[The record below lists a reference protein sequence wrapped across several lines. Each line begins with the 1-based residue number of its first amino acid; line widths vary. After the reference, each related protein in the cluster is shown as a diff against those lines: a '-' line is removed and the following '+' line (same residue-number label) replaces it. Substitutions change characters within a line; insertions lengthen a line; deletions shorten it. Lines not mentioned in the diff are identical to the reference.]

1 MIVKLTPHPDQI
13 RHWVQDALN
22 AFETLDH
29 ETAAEIA
36 KSDMRSILAYLDRT
50 EDAVTVL
57 GIVPVETRIRDELG
71 ICDTDR
77 PNAPHLEIVRP

>member
-13 RHWVQDALN
+13 RHWVQSALN
-22 AFETLDH
+22 AFATLDL

-36 KSDMRSILAYLDRT
+36 KADLQSTLAYLDRT
-50 EDAVTVL
+50 QDAVTVL
-57 GIVPVETRIRDELG
+57 GIVPVETRVRDELG
-71 ICDTDR
+71 VGGFDR